1 MQTNAITLIAINSLR
16 RKKNKTKN
24 NEVDAQT
31 SCRSVNLQVNA
42 ALWLSGLLQGMFV
55 LSAADKTKKR
65 RNLILHKGKE
75 DNHIMWSKFVNSPD
89 KE

>member
-16 RKKNKTKN
+16 RKKTKQKN

-31 SCRSVNLQVNA
+31 SCRSVNLQVDA
-42 ALWLSGLLQGMFV
+42 APWLSGLLQGMFV
-55 LSAADKTKKR
+55 LSAADKTKKQ
-65 RNLILHKGKE
+65 RNLILHKGK
-75 DNHIMWSKFVNSPD
+75 DYNRIMWSKFVNSPD